1 MIYIYCLFEL
11 HNCKQTPEKTRITA
25 GKSATGKEK
34 INLTRLA
41 KEMVKAL
48 IKPVNSLYHS
58 MVKYGHTCAYD
69 MYKHLIW
76 WPSPEV
82 IKLIP
87 CSTQLN
93 MTFKVLIKTKTQK
106 IKKSF
111 AF

>member
-41 KEMVKAL
+41 KKMVKAL
-48 IKPVNSLYHS
+48 IKPVSSFYCS
-58 MVKYGHTCAYD
+58 MVIYIHTFAYD
-69 MYKHLIW
+69 RYQHLIW

-82 IKLIP
+82 IILVP

-93 MTFKVLIKTKTQK
+93 MTF
-106 IKKSF
+106 
-111 AF
+111 